1 MVKAFDIKDNLK
13 GVAKDVAKDGKNI
26 ILACFLIIFLLA
38 TWKYVKDG
46 ETYEFQ
52 TPTTE
57 NFIDLNGSVV
67 SQEIIIDELADWK
80 DRSYAVYFHLSA
92 DADVKETIHLEL
104 SQNSEVVDSAD
115 VNVGWLNEG
124 FNELK
129 WLDFSRL
136 DAGAYNLSISGELG
150 MPLCVELCDNTFNIP
165 NCYVNG
171 EDTGY
176 TLVQKYHYNY
186 ANKPYKIS
194 IALFIALILLCAIT
208 FWYCG
213 TKKEDAAG
221 VLRVCLI
228 ATYFILS
235 YIYNSTIFFQPHGW
249 EATSNFMHNSVN
261 QSWWRCLH
269 IPDAGYLPLI
279 QRLISIFVFNFLN
292 ITPYAGIYVLQ
303 ISASFLTGIIISFF
317 AKKQFSNVLDIQYRW
332 VLSVILMI
340 SLIGLDTQIFNSFIV
355 YGVYIFFLYF
365 LVDSS
370 AWSKGEYFIICAWV
384 FMQCLS
390 KGVNVTLFP
399 FCFLCLLLFY
409 KNYSKRDKIFLISC
423 GSGAM
428 LQLIYYFT
436 YGIRYAD
443 WVDRPNAIGSEFYHL
458 KLLLGM
464 LVDTPNWLLSIP
476 LSDTVTLLNAISLPI
491 IIVFWAFVAYLFVK
505 EVVLKMLRKEL
516 VKRSVLLIFMLLIFI
531 MAQSLFLR
539 LTLTGVD
546 KNRIVSDAFWTFK
559 NFGRDRHTIHICLAV
574 VALMAVALQLAEKKL
589 TNKKNL
595 LLWGLLILTVCISNS
610 RLQPKGIGN
619 DDYSKS
625 TIELTGSV
633 SEVSTLKDIQNVE
646 CRVVPMTSTLIYGK
660 NATLYCVGSDRYR
673 WNASV
678 IESEEPKNGFVSLN
692 NYANIDTNVPIW
704 QVFITKSCLVDSE
717 EYSIVLRDDQGN
729 ELLRQEQDNTKYQLL
744 TSFNF
749 DRGVVNVSSIQIVD
763 SSGDSVWLE
772 NTMYIVTKS
781 GENLIK

>member
-1 MVKAFDIKDNLK
+1 MVMAFDIKDNLK
-13 GVAKDVAKDGKNI
+13 GVAKDGKNI

-92 DADVKETIHLEL
+92 GANVKETIHLEL
-104 SQNSEVVDSAD
+104 SQNGEVVDSAD
-115 VNVGWLNEG
+115 VNVGWLIEG

-129 WLDFSRL
+129 WLNFSRL
-136 DAGAYNLSISGELG
+136 DAGSYDLSISGELG

-171 EDTGY
+171 EDTGC

-186 ANKPYKIS
+186 INKPYKIG
-194 IALFIALILLCAIT
+194 IALFIALFLLCAIT

-221 VLRVCLI
+221 VLRICLI

-235 YIYNSTIFFQPHGW
+235 YIYDSTIFFQPLGW
-249 EATSNFMHNSVN
+249 EATTNFMHNSINHV
-261 QSWWRCLH
+261 WWRCLH
-269 IPDAGYLPLI
+269 ITDAGYLPLI

-292 ITPYAGIYVLQ
+292 ITPYIGIFVLQ
-303 ISASFLTGIIISFF
+303 ISANLLTGIIISFF
-317 AKKQFSNVLDIQYRW
+317 AKKQFSNVLDIRYRW
-332 VLSVILMI
+332 ALSIILI
-340 SLIGLDTQIFNSFIV
+340 TSLMNSETQIFISFIV

-370 AWSKGEYFIICAWV
+370 VWSKGEFFIICAWV

-399 FCFLCLLLFY
+399 FCVLCLLLFY

-436 YGIRYAD
+436 YGIHYVAVD
-443 WVDRPNAIGSEFYHL
+443 WFDRPNDIGSEFYHL

-476 LSDTVTLLNAISLPI
+476 LADKVTLLNGISFPI
-491 IIVFWAFVAYLFVK
+491 IIVFWAFVVYLFVK
-505 EVVLKMLRKEL
+505 EVVLKMLRKEQ

-539 LTLTGVD
+539 LTVMGVD
-546 KNRIVSDAFWTFK
+546 KSRIVSDAFWTFK
-559 NFGRDRHTIHICLAV
+559 YLGHNRHTLHICLAV
-574 VALMAVALQLAEKKL
+574 ITLMVAALQLAEKWL
-589 TNKKNL
+589 TNRKNL

-610 RLQPKGIGN
+610 RLQPKGVGN
-619 DDYSKS
+619 DDYSRS
-625 TIELTGSV
+625 TIALTTSV
-633 SEVSTLKDIQNVE
+633 SEASLLKDIQNAE
-646 CRVVPMTSTLIYGK
+646 CRVVPMTTSWKYSK
-660 NATLYCVGSDRYR
+660 NATVYCVGSDVNK
-673 WNASV
+673 WAAGV
-678 IESEEPKNGFVSLN
+678 IESEEPKNGSVFLS
-692 NYANIDTNVPIW
+692 NYANVDTSVPIW
-704 QVFITKSCLVDSE
+704 QVFITKNCLVDAE
-717 EYSIVLRDDQGN
+717 EYSVILRDDQGN
-729 ELLRQEQDNTKYQLL
+729 ELLRQGQDNTKYQLL
-744 TSFNF
+744 TSFTF
-749 DRGVVNVSSIQIVD
+749 EKGVGNVSNIQIVD
-763 SSGDSVWLE
+763 GNGDSVWLD